1 MRQGLGSELPAKP
14 LTGNLLLEK
23 TGFPDEASLTGNL
36 PLDDIGIIDE
46 ASLAGENQT
55 EGTEI
60 PGEAHVS

>member
-14 LTGNLLLEK
+14 LTGNLL
-23 TGFPDEASLTGNL
+23 
-36 PLDDIGIIDE
+36 LDDIGIIDE